1 MTGESNSGVHMGE
14 SVQVSV
20 HGRGHH
26 RRRCGLGQLGLAQLR
41 VGMLAALLFAGL
53 IMSNVHASEGPPQQ
67 IIIKWRDAPSPA
79 AQKTW
84 TDNTLREAGARQ
96 GVKLQFVRT
105 MGTGANVYKLEPALA
120 ARELDA
126 LIKSLTGDPHV
137 EYAEADSMMR
147 TMPRN

>member
-1 MTGESNSGVHMGE
+1 MGE
-14 SVQVSV
+14 SVGMSV
-20 HGRGHH
+20 QGLGHH
-26 RRRCGLGQLGLAQLR
+26 RRRFGFGRFGFAQLGF
-41 VGMLAALLFAGL
+41 GMLAAVLFAGL
-53 IMSNVHASEGPPQQ
+53 IMSSVHASEGPPQQ
-67 IIIKWRDAPSPA
+67 IIIKWRAAPNPG

-84 TDNTLREAGARQ
+84 TANTLREAGARH

-120 ARELDA
+120 PRELDA